1 MTPQDVVNMAP
12 PRTMLALIAM
22 MLTAMAAC
30 FFTTEATTEAVRTD
44 RV

>member
-1 MTPQDVVNMAP
+1 MTPQGVVSLAP
-12 PRTMLALIAM
+12 ASGTLALIAM

-30 FFTTEATTEAVRTD
+30 FFTTEATTEAVRSD